1 MKAHQRKNIPI
12 FIPHMGCPHRCV
24 FCDQCAISGQ
34 NKFNIGDVRAQ
45 IEASL
50 ATLAPDATAEIAYF
64 GGSFTAIERA
74 LMIELLDLAQHYVDT
89 GRVSGIR
96 FSTRPDALGDDVFDV
111 LSRYS
116 VTTIELGLQSMD
128 DAVLAACRRG
138 HTAEV
143 AREACRRVVSHGYAL
158 GGQMMLGL
166 PGSDAEK
173 ELQTAREI
181 CALGAT
187 EARVYPT
194 VVFDGTALGALFKA
208 GRYTPLTDEQ
218 AALRCAP
225 ILALFERQ
233 GVQLLRVGLCATE
246 VLASSRVLGGANH
259 PALGEMCYAA
269 VFRHRMQELL
279 DGQATVGRAA
289 TFDVPHGK
297 TSQALGQKR
306 QNAHA
311 LCEQYGLS
319 AFYVREDSTLD
330 GTQVRLILN

>member
-1 MKAHQRKNIPI
+1 MRARHKNIPI

-24 FCDQCAISGQ
+24 FCDQCAISGH
-34 NKFNIGDVRAQ
+34 NNFDIADVRAQ
-45 IEASL
+45 IEA
-50 ATLAPDATAEIAYF
+50 AIGTLPSDTTAEIAYF

-194 VVFDGTALGALFKA
+194 VVFDGTALGEMLKT
-208 GRYTPLTDEQ
+208 GEYTPLTDAE
-218 AALRCAP
+218 AAERCAP
-225 ILALFERQ
+225 ILALLEEN
-233 GVQLLRVGLCATE
+233 GVQLLRVGLCASET
-246 VLASSRVLGGANH
+246 LSSSRVLGGANH
-259 PALGEMCYAA
+259 PALGEMCYSAL
-269 VFRHRMQELL
+269 FLQRMKALL
-279 DGQATVGRAA
+279 DGQTTGGRKAA
-289 TFDVPHGK
+289 FVVPLGK

-306 QNAHA
+306 QNARE
-311 LCEQYGLS
+311 LCELYDLREVC
-319 AFYVREDSTLD
+319 VREDQTLS
-330 GTQVRLILN
+330 GTQTTLTLI